1 MRPLCFNGGDKE
13 DRTPDLQIANLS
25 LSQLSYIPKKHNTIH
40 KITDIALTLIFIRVL
55 LGHSFSKFAKLLLR
69 LLAH

>member
-25 LSQLSYIPKKHNTIH
+25 LSQLSYIPNLFISNNRYVTN
-40 KITDIALTLIFIRVL
+40 LTLKIKHYF
-55 LGHSFSKFAKLLLR
+55 
-69 LLAH
+69 